1 MPRRE
6 EPAPAVQTVDGV
18 VTFWILAVTP
28 SFTKLRVSIQSPK
41 PNMRN
46 KVAHSMMMVLDGEG

>member
-18 VTFWILAVTP
+18 VIFWILALMQ
-28 SFTKLRVSIQSPK
+28 SLTKLRVSIQSPK
-41 PNMRN
+41 PNMRE
-46 KVAHSMMMVLDGEG
+46 KVAHSMMTVLE